1 MESIASRTRSKDH
14 KVEEFKPASGWF
26 DDSNCH
32 YLVVDLPGFKKEE
45 IKIQTD
51 RINHVTVSG
60 ERPVKDKRSI
70 CFEETFKV
78 PENSEIQMTSGRI
91 EDGILTVTVPK
102 RAPTVTE
109 EEEEETEHHEQDLNK
124 ESHDEAPKPPES
136 EVTGRKSSGECCP
149 SDEIIK
155 KWGEE
160 RSIFRS
166 AMKMLNENK
175 GIVIT
180 AVLAFSL
187 GVWVSRKF
195 NSGGHE
201 NALE

>member
-26 DDSNCH
+26 EDSNCH
-32 YLVVDLPGFKKEE
+32 YLVVDLPGFKKED

-51 RINHVTVSG
+51 SIDHVTVSG
-60 ERPVKDKRSI
+60 ERLVKDKRSI

-78 PENSEIQMTSGRI
+78 PENSAIQMTSGRI
-91 EDGILTVTVPK
+91 EEGILTVTVPK
-102 RAPTVTE
+102 RAPTVTEEEEEE

-124 ESHDEAPKPPES
+124 ESHDEAAKPPES

-166 AMKMLNENK
+166 AMKMLNEKK

-187 GVWVSRKF
+187 GVWVS
-195 NSGGHE
+195 
-201 NALE
+201 